1 MSAACMRLVQSLK
14 HSPPS
19 EYRVTEDGRI
29 EARVP
34 EKLLER
40 RTFDQLV
47 DLRLEERREVGIDG
61 QRLDRG
67 QLHIIKRLDVQDDI
81 QVARRPAAHSGLAV
95 ARGAQPRTGV
105 HAGGNPELDF

>member
-34 EKLLER
+34 E
-40 RTFDQLV
+40 
-47 DLRLEERREVGIDG
+47 
-61 QRLDRG
+61 RG
-67 QLHIIKRLDVQDDI
+67 SDWTELSSAQVSSHVMRNTV
-81 QVARRPAAHSGLAV
+81 VARWLEQNLGWRRLLWACVGESLH
-95 ARGAQPRTGV
+95 AQM
-105 HAGGNPELDF
+105 